1 MSFIASTR
9 LKKLKKLFII
19 GRAIISQWGW
29 GYFFYIVKLEY
40 KKQKL
45 SVFKPDQKPIP
56 LFHRDSFQVDYE
68 NYLSFVEDKFSKEL
82 SENKS
87 YQTKITFF
95 LFYDASQLN
104 HLQKTLKSFLDQTYN
119 NWNLVLLPNDKS
131 KLIDIKQIP
140 QNDNIS
146 LLSTCDNDTILNKIN
161 ELKSDFVGFIDF
173 HVVLPSYSLTQFVK
187 FLNNVTDSDIFYS
200 DHDRIDENKKRY
212 DPFFKPDWSSTTFYS
227 FDFVSPLCLIKK
239 SLVEKTL
246 KTNTLDDY
254 FSFDLLLYCIDLTK
268 KISHIPF
275 PLCSIIDTDISFD
288 NESKKNLLIKHISQN
303 NIAAKIENGLLP
315 NTFRVHYDLKSQ
327 PKVSIFI
334 PTKNNRPILKRCID
348 SIEKNTNYKNIE
360 IIIIDNPE
368 SSIYF
373 DPTLQEYYDKIPYK
387 VITFDENFNFS
398 KMNNLAVK
406 ESTGDLLLFLN
417 DDTKILD
424 KYWLDEMVSIL
435 LQDDVGVVG
444 PKLVFGDDT
453 LQHAGI
459 VFLKTGSGFH
469 PFMKLDENADGYYNF
484 ANIIKECSAVTGAC
498 LLTKKDIFE
507 TIGQFDEDFD
517 VYYGDSD
524 LCLKIRHAGYKIV
537 YTPFTKLLHDG
548 SFTLRS
554 SGASYFAV
562 ESHQRFLEKWP
573 ELKNADPFFH
583 PALDWDYSISN
594 IK

>member
-187 FLNNVTDSDIFYS
+187 FLNNVTVGYVNGPIWKYA
-200 DHDRIDENKKRY
+200 KKHN
-212 DPFFKPDWSSTTFYS
+212 
-227 FDFVSPLCLIKK
+227 V
-239 SLVEKTL
+239 TL
-246 KTNTLDDY
+246 
-254 FSFDLLLYCIDLTK
+254 
-268 KISHIPF
+268 
-275 PLCSIIDTDISFD
+275 
-288 NESKKNLLIKHISQN
+288 
-303 NIAAKIENGLLP
+303 
-315 NTFRVHYDLKSQ
+315 
-327 PKVSIFI
+327 
-334 PTKNNRPILKRCID
+334 
-348 SIEKNTNYKNIE
+348 
-360 IIIIDNPE
+360 
-368 SSIYF
+368 
-373 DPTLQEYYDKIPYK
+373 
-387 VITFDENFNFS
+387 
-398 KMNNLAVK
+398 
-406 ESTGDLLLFLN
+406 
-417 DDTKILD
+417 
-424 KYWLDEMVSIL
+424 
-435 LQDDVGVVG
+435 
-444 PKLVFGDDT
+444 
-453 LQHAGI
+453 
-459 VFLKTGSGFH
+459 
-469 PFMKLDENADGYYNF
+469 
-484 ANIIKECSAVTGAC
+484 
-498 LLTKKDIFE
+498 
-507 TIGQFDEDFD
+507 
-517 VYYGDSD
+517 
-524 LCLKIRHAGYKIV
+524 
-537 YTPFTKLLHDG
+537 
-548 SFTLRS
+548 
-554 SGASYFAV
+554 
-562 ESHQRFLEKWP
+562 
-573 ELKNADPFFH
+573 
-583 PALDWDYSISN
+583 
-594 IK
+594 